1 MKPKHSADYQS
12 VLRAIGQGIEKL
24 GVESVD
30 LKNSRNHEFV
40 VSGIYKETAGTP
52 TLEPRVKTSFLRL
65 IINAAKNNAKRKPGP
80 ALFQFTGIRFTQDN
94 IDLLDRAGKASRLR
108 TDGNPQ
114 NPLGIAHVLR
124 MAGAYLDHKRSRF
137 SRLFW
142 HHGRLTLWHINERGG
157 EAKEIFTPENLYDN
171 WIHHF
176 KARKTHDALKRTGS
190 D

>member
-1 MKPKHSADYQS
+1 MKLKNSSDYQS
-12 VLRAIGQGIEKL
+12 VLRAIGQDIEKL
-24 GVESVD
+24 GVDSVY
-30 LKNSRNHEFV
+30 LKNSGNREFV
-40 VSGIYKETAGTP
+40 ASGIYKETAADS

-65 IINAAKNNAKRKPGP
+65 ILNAGKNNAKRKTGP
-80 ALFQFTGIRFTQDN
+80 ALHFTGIQFSQNN
-94 IDLLDRAGKASRLR
+94 IDLLDQAGKASRSR

-124 MAGAYLDHKRSRF
+124 MAGAYLDHKGSRF
-137 SRLFW
+137 SRLLW
-142 HHGRLTLWHINERGG
+142 QHGTLTLWHTNEKGG

-176 KARKTHDALKRTGS
+176 KTRKPYRALKPTGS

>member
-1 MKPKHSADYQS
+1 MKPKNSTDYQS

-30 LKNSRNHEFV
+30 LEISDNYEFV
-40 VSGIYKETAGTP
+40 VSGVYKETTP
-52 TLEPRVKTSFLRL
+52 ATTLKPRVKTSFLSL
-65 IINAAKNNAKRKPGP
+65 IINAAKNNSKQKTDP
-80 ALFQFTGIRFTQDN
+80 ALVHFKGIRFTQNN
-94 IDLLDRAGKASRLR
+94 IDLLDRAGKASRSR
-108 TDGNPQ
+108 RDGNPQ
-114 NPLGIAHVLR
+114 NPLGVAHVLR
-124 MAGAYLDHKRSRF
+124 MAGAYLDHKGSRF

-142 HHGRLTLWHINERGG
+142 HHGRLTLWHTNQKGG
-157 EAKEIFTPENLYDN
+157 VAKEIFTPENLYDN